1 MLKEVV
7 EKILI
12 GWRNSLTGQILMM
25 MYLEM

>member
-12 GWRNSLTGQILMM
+12 GWRNSLRGQILMM